1 MGSLSAANSG
11 SSQIFFMPTS
21 AFCCF
26 LCTQLWHFGI
36 GFIFPNPAL
45 YDNAILNS
53 VDVCNAGS
61 CTILPCALFLNPP
74 VCLSLL
80 NCSLEP
86 VHVVLHYSLS
96 YPF

>member
-1 MGSLSAANSG
+1 MDSLSAANSD
-11 SSQIFFMPTS
+11 SSQIFFILTS
-21 AFCCF
+21 TFRCS
-26 LCTQLWHFGI
+26 LCSRLWHFRI

-53 VDVCNAGS
+53 VAVCNARS
-61 CTILPCALFLNPP
+61 CTILPCALFQNPP
-74 VCLSLL
+74 ICLSLL
-80 NCSLEP
+80 GRSLGL